1 MANMHR
7 IIHTK
12 SNCKDNVYT
21 WDDVNSD
28 VPEVKKSDDI
38 GQSDDDNSE
47 NHEANG
53 DICEEYQCDDKNTD
67 HGQPNISPQLK
78 SNNFIGLPG
87 SINLYMTKCSG

>member
-7 IIHTK
+7 IINTE

-21 WDDVNSD
+21 GDDVNSD

-38 GQSDDDNSE
+38 GQSDDNNGE

-53 DICEEYQCDDKNTD
+53 DICEEY
-67 HGQPNISPQLK
+67 
-78 SNNFIGLPG
+78 
-87 SINLYMTKCSG
+87 